1 MKNKVV
7 FILLFLI
14 FVSGF
19 VFAIDSEKQIFVN
32 EENKNQENQF
42 YSCIVNEKEDKLILL
57 NKSENYV
64 LTVWLYE
71 NKINHGKYQILGSDY
86 QTLLEGF
93 LLQDG
98 INRDLKTT
106 LFIEYTEKTI
116 NISGSAQLYKPK
128 SIIKSGEVLDFC
140 FVGNLVK

>member
-19 VFAIDSEKQIFVN
+19 VFAIDSEKQIFIN

-57 NKSENYV
+57 NKS
-64 LTVWLYE
+64 
-71 NKINHGKYQILGSDY
+71 
-86 QTLLEGF
+86 
-93 LLQDG
+93 
-98 INRDLKTT
+98 
-106 LFIEYTEKTI
+106 
-116 NISGSAQLYKPK
+116 
-128 SIIKSGEVLDFC
+128 
-140 FVGNLVK
+140 

>member
-19 VFAIDSEKQIFVN
+19 VFAIDSEKQIFIN

-57 NKSENYV
+57 NPLNLMKKGYSITYKDNKVITSVNLLDINDEI
-64 LTVWLYE
+64 TV
-71 NKINHGKYQILGSDY
+71 K
-86 QTLLEGF
+86 F
-93 LLQDG
+93 QDG
-98 INRDLKTT
+98 NINAKVTRK
-106 LFIEYTEKTI
+106 
-116 NISGSAQLYKPK
+116 N
-128 SIIKSGEVLDFC
+128 
-140 FVGNLVK
+140 